1 MQEIKDRI
9 IHLMKTKNIN
19 ATQLA
24 ETLNIQRSGISHI
37 LSGRNK
43 PGTDFIIKLK
53 ESFPEFSLDWLL
65 LGKGPATIS
74 PSTTEKADTTVRKA
88 ATQVSLF
95 DFGDDVR
102 AESGETDLKV
112 EHNSTLSD
120 PLEASVV
127 QSAEKVSAHIS
138 GKNEN
143 PPLEKGENKKLVK
156 LIFVYSDNTFSALNP
171 SD

>member
-9 IHLMKTKNIN
+9 IHLMKTKSLN

-24 ETLNIQRSGISHI
+24 EALKIQRSGISHI

-74 PSTTEKADTTVRKA
+74 PTNPPSAEMPNRSGVV
-88 ATQVSLF
+88 QPSLF
-95 DFGDDVR
+95 DFGEDNKEQSIKAPMQVQPELAIPADPT
-102 AESGETDLKV
+102 AFNDLMPD
-112 EHNSTLSD
+112 EGRD
-120 PLEASVV
+120 
-127 QSAEKVSAHIS
+127 I
-138 GKNEN
+138 KNAPKEN
-143 PPLEKGENKKLVK
+143 PPLTKGDTKKLIK
-156 LIFVYSDNTFSALNP
+156 LIFVYDDNTFSALSP